1 MTQTSVPPSLARGW
15 TVTSAAMGVNLILG
29 VLYAWSPIG
38 KVLAGGWIK
47 EYGKTL
53 GQTYA
58 AVPFAVSTAAFA
70 ITMIFAG
77 RLQDKIGPRW
87 VATLGGLLLGSGL
100 IASAYFSSPLAL
112 ALTYGVV
119 GGIGIGVGYCATTPP
134 AVKWFPPARKGL
146 ITGLVVAGVGLAA
159 VYMGPLTNWMLATD
173 LLSSSVRET
182 LGLGASNIS
191 QTFFLLGVLTIVVVS
206 ILAQFLRN
214 PPAGYV
220 PPVVAAH
227 AARKRA
233 ISGRD
238 TNWPGMMSTPQFY
251 LLWFMFILAGSA
263 GLMLIANVMQI
274 ADKQAHWADSALPM
288 TLPVMFLAIFNT
300 CGRVV
305 GGFVSDRIGRT
316 NTMMLAFFLQAA
328 NMFAFGYYTT
338 PGLLLFGVCFAG
350 ICYGS
355 IFTLMPMAIADFYGL
370 KNLGVNYGILFTAFG
385 IAGASGALLG
395 GRVRDL
401 FGSYDRAYIIMGVA
415 LLMAAAL
422 AVVTRAPKSPDA
434 QGFPVIPPKDKE
446 AVKTA

>member
-1 MTQTSVPPSLARGW
+1 MAQSNSLARGW
-15 TVTSAAMGVNLILG
+15 AVTSAAMGVNLILG

-38 KVLAGGWIK
+38 KMLAGGWIK
-47 EYGKTL
+47 TYGKTL

-70 ITMIFAG
+70 VTMIFAG
-77 RLQDKIGPRW
+77 RLQDKIGPRL
-87 VATLGGLLLGSGL
+87 VATLGGLLLGAGL
-100 IASAYFSSPLAL
+100 ITSAYFDSPLAL
-112 ALTYGVV
+112 ALSYGVL

-159 VYMGPLTNWMLATD
+159 VYMGPLTNWLLAND
-173 LLSSSVRET
+173 LLSASIRSA
-182 LGLGASNIS
+182 LGLGTSNIA

-220 PPVVAAH
+220 PPAVEAP
-227 AARKRA
+227 AARRRS

-238 TNWPGMMSTPQFY
+238 TNWPGMLATGQFY
-251 LLWFMFILAGSA
+251 LLWCMFILAGAA

-274 ADKQAHWADSALPM
+274 AEQQVSWSKTALPAA
-288 TLPVMFLAIFNT
+288 LPVMFLAIFNT

-316 NTMMLAFFLQAA
+316 NTMMLAFILQAA
-328 NMFAFGYYTT
+328 NMFAFSFYSN
-338 PGLLLFGVCFAG
+338 PALLLFGVSFAG
-350 ICYGS
+350 LCYGS
-355 IFTLMPMAIADFYGL
+355 IFTLMPAATADFYGL
-370 KNLGVNYGILFTAFG
+370 KNMGVNYGILFTAFG
-385 IAGASGALLG
+385 VAGASGALLG

-401 FGSYDRAYIIMGVA
+401 FGNYSTAYVIMAVA
-415 LLMAAAL
+415 LLVAAAIAAL
-422 AVVTRAPKSPDA
+422 TRAPKVTAPMEA
-434 QGFPVIPPKDKE
+434 QRE
-446 AVKTA
+446 LVKSA